1 MISLRWRVALW
12 FALSVMAVLVV
23 FVGITRLHLIHEL
36 QTEKWERSH
45 PGQPG
50 FVLHGNY
57 SDPEIDDIV
66 GELSRL
72 SFFYALPVAVLAL
85 GLGFLLAR
93 RALAP
98 VQDLNGQL
106 QAIGARSLDQR
117 VRLRDADVEFRGIEE
132 NLNALLGRLD
142 GSFRQLTEFSAQV
155 AHELRTPLTLLRLQ
169 VEEAAG
175 HIEPAL
181 AESLQDELSRLSDY
195 VDQCLLLATAEQ
207 RRLTL
212 RSESLSLSALV
223 REMIETYELLARESA
238 RQLKVTMADDVVVSA
253 DPRYLRQMLHTLLTN
268 ALRHGKG
275 AIQVTVARE
284 AGRAYIRVSNAV
296 SGQAPAAAPGTGLGL
311 RIVRALAALD
321 PHLTFQGAEQAGHF
335 TAELRWAAPN

>member
-1 MISLRWRVALW
+1 MTQW
-12 FALSVMAVLVV
+12 
-23 FVGITRLHLIHEL
+23 
-36 QTEKWERSH
+36 
-45 PGQPG
+45 
-50 FVLHGNY
+50 
-57 SDPEIDDIV
+57 
-66 GELSRL
+66 
-72 SFFYALPVAVLAL
+72 
-85 GLGFLLAR
+85 
-93 RALAP
+93 
-98 VQDLNGQL
+98 
-106 QAIGARSLDQR
+106 
-117 VRLRDADVEFRGIEE
+117 GIEVI
-132 NLNALLGRLD
+132 GPD
-142 GSFRQLTEFSAQV
+142 DWFV
-155 AHELRTPLTLLRLQ
+155 
-169 VEEAAG
+169 
-175 HIEPAL
+175 